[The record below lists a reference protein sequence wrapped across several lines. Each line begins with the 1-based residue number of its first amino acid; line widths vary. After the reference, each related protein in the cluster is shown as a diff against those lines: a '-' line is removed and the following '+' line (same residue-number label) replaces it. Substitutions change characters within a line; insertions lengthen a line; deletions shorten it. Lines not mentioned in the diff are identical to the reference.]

1 MHILA
6 FILMFIVGSRI
17 AACSGDFSGLA
28 AIGKIVGFFVL
39 LFVMMW
45 LFTQPTLLVVVIV
58 MAIFILIVC
67 SSSK

>member
-6 FILMFIVGSRI
+6 FILMFIVGSII

-39 LFVMMW
+39 LFVMW
-45 LFTQPTLLVVVIV
+45 LFTQPILLVVVIV